1 MLQSPHPLADAVV
14 AICGVIY
21 FTAWSLSF
29 YPQLILNYRR
39 KTTTG
44 LSPDF
49 IYLNPIGF
57 LALTIWSW
65 GAYFSPLAR
74 TQYAARHNGHAPQIA
89 VADLAFSLHA
99 LVISSVTLLQVF
111 YYAYRNRNHTEIDNV
126 SERTRLIPLPHELQ
140 GTSKSTAPS
149 SSTRPSIPFQI
160 AITGIVVAG
169 IISGASVWAGR
180 TEWLDW
186 LYFASSVKLFVT
198 LVKYIP
204 QVILNTHLRSVEGF
218 AIENILLD
226 LTGSIFSF
234 AQLVI
239 ASVFIE
245 HDPSG
250 IVANPAKLGLSLIA
264 LSFDLVFIVQN
275 YWLYPGKRIEGVV

>member
-1 MLQSPHPLADAVV
+1 
-14 AICGVIY
+14 
-21 FTAWSLSF
+21 
-29 YPQLILNYRR
+29 
-39 KTTTG
+39 
-44 LSPDF
+44 
-49 IYLNPIGF
+49 
-57 LALTIWSW
+57 
-65 GAYFSPLAR
+65 
-74 TQYAARHNGHAPQIA
+74 

-99 LVISSVTLLQVF
+99 LVISSITLLQVF

-149 SSTRPSIPFQI
+149 SSTRPSIPCQI

-198 LVKYIP
+198 LVKYVP

-218 AIENILLD
+218 AIENILLVSD
-226 LTGSIFSF
+226 RESSHTPLAAG
-234 AQLVI
+234 L
-239 ASVFIE
+239 E
-245 HDPSG
+245 HD
-250 IVANPAKLGLSLIA
+250 
-264 LSFDLVFIVQN
+264 
-275 YWLYPGKRIEGVV
+275 